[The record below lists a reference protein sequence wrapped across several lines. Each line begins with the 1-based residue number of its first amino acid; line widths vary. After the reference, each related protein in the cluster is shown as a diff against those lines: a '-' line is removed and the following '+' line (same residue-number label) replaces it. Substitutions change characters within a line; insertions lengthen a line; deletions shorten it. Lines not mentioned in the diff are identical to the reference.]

1 MRSFSSTNI
10 LVLIIANL
18 FFWTTIC
25 CLVRVVALQTHPVVV
40 RPDLE
45 ELSEESIE
53 NADVEC
59 NGEQKWDDVDRSEDK
74 KEI

>member
-1 MRSFSSTNI
+1 MRSLSFTNI
-10 LVLIIANL
+10 LVLI
-18 FFWTTIC
+18 FFWTTVC
-25 CLVRVVALQTHPVVV
+25 CLVRIVAPQTHPVVV
-40 RPDLE
+40 GPDLE

-59 NGEQKWDDVDRSEDK
+59 NGEQKWDDVDRSKDK

>member
-1 MRSFSSTNI
+1 MT
-10 LVLIIANL
+10 V
-18 FFWTTIC
+18 C
-25 CLVRVVALQTHPVVV
+25 CLVRVVALQTHPVDVG
-40 RPDLE
+40 PDLD

>member
-53 NADVEC
+53 NADVES

>member
-1 MRSFSSTNI
+1 MRI
-10 LVLIIANL
+10 
-18 FFWTTIC
+18 
-25 CLVRVVALQTHPVVV
+25 VAPQTHPVVV
-40 RPDLE
+40 GPDLE

-53 NADVEC
+53 NADVES